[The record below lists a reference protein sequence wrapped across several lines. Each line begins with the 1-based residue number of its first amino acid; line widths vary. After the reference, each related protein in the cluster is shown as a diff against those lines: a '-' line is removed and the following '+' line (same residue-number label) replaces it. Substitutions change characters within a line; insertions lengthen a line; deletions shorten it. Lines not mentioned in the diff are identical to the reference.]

1 MKQVSPILTGQYLK
15 SQTRQAPPKELAQA
29 MGMPVT
35 EALQEVKKEEVD
47 RG

>member
-1 MKQVSPILTGQYLK
+1 MKPVQPILTGQYMK

-35 EALQEVKKEEVD
+35 EALKEAKQEEVD